1 MVSKGRVV
9 ISAIG
14 PYALCGEAVVEACV
28 KNSTHYVDITGEV
41 PWMYQMVQK
50 YHARAEELKTKIVL
64 SAGNVCAPDE
74 ILCYSLVRTL
84 GPLKDYR
91 EYFSQ
96 FGGISGGTLQTNIT
110 SLCSD
115 EDGQIIAKDPFCL
128 GGRGSKDRPEDLDCD
143 QVEADSLYPSE
154 LRVVIREG
162 HLQRG
167 MAEQQLQSFS
177 TPKKEA
183 ADALLQARER
193 DQAPWPGFGP
203 PKELRKL
210 YGAEIIALAQAESG
224 HWAYARW
231 TSGCAYEV
239 SAMCAVCGALVLAEE
254 AGGAGGVLTPAFAF
268 HGTTWIDRLQ
278 EVPFANRGGQKIALE
293 IHEGKPTEEILRAQI
308 SERNRRVMIGFL
320 DGRDRIQGLN
330 VIGFAFGRFFCVC
343 FGSWS
348 SRGPGASVK
357 VKPGVARED
366 PAPAKIP
373 SSQSFSLAS
382 GAGANSP
389 LPSRSGSMQLPVR
402 SHTPRD
408 HWQASFAVPA
418 APPPSPVP
426 GRCEMPLAVR
436 RFGKQVYA
444 SQETL
449 EAYQLA
455 DDDLG
460 RLVRFTFTHVCGP
473 NGGTVLGLGFGTAD
487 ARMEEESL
495 DLCEPSSGSC
505 EEESITAMYD
515 ATQGLLRFTVESRRC
530 PGAAAL
536 RGVTPHGDLL
546 CLWLHRRR
554 CGRRRSSPSGHE
566 PATQEF
572 TRSEGARIADV
583 RSEMISIAES
593 WRHGKLQ
600 ERVGGDLIERVLA
613 SLGKVL
619 RQNRGQNVLLVCHSW
634 VNKALIA
641 HVTPGLGLQKLLD
654 VPQRNCA
661 VNVLDYCCEGT
672 DAGSFQVLAV
682 DLVAQSRGAAR
693 GNFRTDI
700 VKDTLKHKE
709 LYPTIA
715 FANRKSKV
723 RIELIRSLM
732 AMPSPRDPRLLRSDF
747 STCLTPEAVDSSGSR
762 GLCGPSNKKS
772 VYGS

>member
-1 MVSKGRVV
+1 MDFDELDELDPVEVPDLGRDLAVIILGATGYTGSLMVEHLDALVDLQPKAEQLKWGVAGRNLAKLKNVASHCRSCPQIFHVSDDAQLDHMVSKGRVV

-143 QVEADSLYPSE
+143 QVEADSLYPSVYLAPAYNSSTGSRVLRRSAELFAADLRYGQE

-162 HLQRG
+162 HLQRA

-308 SERNRRVMIGFL
+308 SERNRRVMIG
-320 DGRDRIQGLN
+320 Q
-330 VIGFAFGRFFCVC
+330 
-343 FGSWS
+343 
-348 SRGPGASVK
+348 
-357 VKPGVARED
+357 
-366 PAPAKIP
+366 
-373 SSQSFSLAS
+373 
-382 GAGANSP
+382 
-389 LPSRSGSMQLPVR
+389 
-402 SHTPRD
+402 
-408 HWQASFAVPA
+408 
-418 APPPSPVP
+418 
-426 GRCEMPLAVR
+426 
-436 RFGKQVYA
+436 
-444 SQETL
+444 
-449 EAYQLA
+449 
-455 DDDLG
+455 
-460 RLVRFTFTHVCGP
+460 
-473 NGGTVLGLGFGTAD
+473 
-487 ARMEEESL
+487 
-495 DLCEPSSGSC
+495 
-505 EEESITAMYD
+505 
-515 ATQGLLRFTVESRRC
+515 
-530 PGAAAL
+530 
-536 RGVTPHGDLL
+536 
-546 CLWLHRRR
+546 
-554 CGRRRSSPSGHE
+554 
-566 PATQEF
+566 
-572 TRSEGARIADV
+572 
-583 RSEMISIAES
+583 
-593 WRHGKLQ
+593 
-600 ERVGGDLIERVLA
+600 
-613 SLGKVL
+613 
-619 RQNRGQNVLLVCHSW
+619 
-634 VNKALIA
+634 
-641 HVTPGLGLQKLLD
+641 QKLLKLAK
-654 VPQRNCA
+654 PWKTPA
-661 VNVLDYCCEGT
+661 LCE
-672 DAGSFQVLAV
+672 
-682 DLVAQSRGAAR
+682 
-693 GNFRTDI
+693 
-700 VKDTLKHKE
+700 
-709 LYPTIA
+709 
-715 FANRKSKV
+715 
-723 RIELIRSLM
+723 
-732 AMPSPRDPRLLRSDF
+732 
-747 STCLTPEAVDSSGSR
+747 SSI
-762 GLCGPSNKKS
+762 
-772 VYGS
+772 